1 MIYDKEKETFCY
13 LKGTI
18 MNREHQYYKL
28 NRIFKK
34 SYHARIRAG
43 EEAGI
48 FETYREMN
56 EAIVALF
63 HHTGLIGTAAAEALG
78 HHHDHAHEAQ
88 EDADAAEAKA

>member
-1 MIYDKEKETFCY
+1 
-13 LKGTI
+13 

-48 FETYREMN
+48 YETYREMN
-56 EAIVALF
+56 EAIVAIF
-63 HHTGLIGTAAAEALG
+63 HHTGLIDGAAAEALG

>member
-43 EEAGI
+43 EDAGI

-63 HHTGLIGTAAAEALG
+63 HHTGLIDGTAAEALG
-78 HHHDHAHEAQ
+78 HHHDHAHE
-88 EDADAAEAKA
+88 DVGAAEAKA

>member
-1 MIYDKEKETFCY
+1 
-13 LKGTI
+13 

-43 EEAGI
+43 EDAGI
-48 FETYREMN
+48 YETYREMN

-63 HHTGLIGTAAAEALG
+63 HHGGLIDAAAAEALG
-78 HHHDHAHEAQ
+78 HHHTHE
-88 EDADAAEAKA
+88 KA

>member
-1 MIYDKEKETFCY
+1 MRYDKGKETLCC

-63 HHTGLIGTAAAEALG
+63 HHTGLIDGAAAEALG
-78 HHHDHAHEAQ
+78 HHHDHAHE
-88 EDADAAEAKA
+88 DAGAAEAKA